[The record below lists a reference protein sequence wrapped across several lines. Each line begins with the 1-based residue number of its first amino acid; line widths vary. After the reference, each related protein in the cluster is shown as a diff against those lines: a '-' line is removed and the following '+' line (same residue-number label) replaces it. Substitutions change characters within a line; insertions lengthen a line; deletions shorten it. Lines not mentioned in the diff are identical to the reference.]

1 MFYSLRARLALWLLL
16 PLALLVALCGYAA
29 HEHAEDAADYV
40 QDHDL
45 LSSAKNLADR
55 LIWEDGDIH
64 ASVPPSALSLFMSP
78 EHDQVFLSVI
88 NDQGQLLAG
97 QPDFPQP
104 PTLRL
109 TGGDAAQWY
118 DTQWQGQ
125 KLRAVITRRAMYDV
139 AGSRQITVIVG
150 KTTHSR
156 DNMVRALWWPTMEY
170 LLWALVVAVLVSAT
184 ALTLELRP
192 LLRTAR
198 QLSSRQVQPARDM
211 DFHLDSTRLHQE
223 LRPLAETVNQF
234 ARTIRNQVMR
244 QRQFISDAAHQLRT
258 PLAIQAHTLQ
268 QLQQLSPD
276 EQPQQSALVQR
287 LQRSNQ
293 QLISTTNQLLTLA
306 QAEQADST
314 QMQTVDLRELCLQ
327 ALQTFAPAAEQKSLD
342 LGLEDGGAPPH
353 TLALHTSN
361 RLLPELIHNLLDNA
375 IRYTPAH
382 GQVTLGL
389 QSTADSITLYVED
402 NGPGIPRQSHDKVFE
417 RFYRL
422 GSDQPGTGLGL
433 AIVQE
438 VARASQAR
446 ITLGPA
452 LQTTSTPQRP
462 GLRVEVVFPRS
473 A

>member
-1 MFYSLRARLALWLLL
+1 MTRCFSA
-16 PLALLVALCGYAA
+16 
-29 HEHAEDAADYV
+29 
-40 QDHDL
+40 
-45 LSSAKNLADR
+45 SSTTR
-55 LIWEDGDIH
+55 GSCWP
-64 ASVPPSALSLFMSP
+64 ASPIFHS
-78 EHDQVFLSVI
+78 
-88 NDQGQLLAG
+88 
-97 QPDFPQP
+97 PDFA
-104 PTLRL
+104 TDGRRCR
-109 TGGDAAQWY
+109 QWY

-192 LLRTAR
+192 CCARRASYRAARCSRTRYGFSPRLDPAAPGTASAGRDRQPVCTHHTQPGHAPAPVHLRCG
-198 QLSSRQVQPARDM
+198 P
-211 DFHLDSTRLHQE
+211 
-223 LRPLAETVNQF
+223 P
-234 ARTIRNQVMR
+234 
-244 QRQFISDAAHQLRT
+244 AAH
-258 PLAIQAHTLQ
+258 AAGQAHTLQ

-327 ALQTFAPAAEQKSLD
+327 ALQTLPRRPSKKPGPGTGRWRCTAPY
-342 LGLEDGGAPPH
+342 
-353 TLALHTSN
+353 LALHTSN
-361 RLLPELIHNLLDNA
+361 RLPELIHNLLDNA